1 MAKETT
7 MVVIS
12 DKNEMLQRLLGLHYV
27 SCTVWKYRNEKT
39 CGINRQEE
47 DEKKKEQQK
56 KLIDKL
62 FKKRSKYNIIDELQ
76 LNLFKMG
83 CKKQKV
89 QSSTA
94 NENWIELAKMIFKTS
109 QQRNGNEKITNWLN
123 RNNTHQVQQKEVIM
137 PM

>member
-1 MAKETT
+1 
-7 MVVIS
+7 
-12 DKNEMLQRLLGLHYV
+12 
-27 SCTVWKYRNEKT
+27 
-39 CGINRQEE
+39 
-47 DEKKKEQQK
+47 
-56 KLIDKL
+56 
-62 FKKRSKYNIIDELQ
+62 
-76 LNLFKMG
+76 MG